1 MRAREPKFSA
11 AHTMTAP
18 SRLVSGVLPRRRVEG
33 NGVLMA
39 VACVLAAILLY
50 LVGAMVYG
58 IGDDDESVL
67 LGVTGRDQRETS
79 FHVSI

>member
-1 MRAREPKFSA
+1 MRGRAPRFSA
-11 AHTMTAP
+11 AHTMAVP
-18 SRLVSGVLPRRRVEG
+18 PRVAAGVLARRREAPAEG

-39 VACVLAAILLY
+39 VACVLAAIVLY

-67 LGVTGRDQRETS
+67 LGLTHDSPAIRS
-79 FHVSI
+79 